1 MPHFRGANPIA
12 GFVVH
17 GVKVVTGDT
26 YVLKIDTYGDAIIQK
41 VTANEEDIKFT
52 LKDNATTIANFW
64 LDPTVYTYQYLY
76 EI

>member
-17 GVKVVTGDT
+17 GIKVIDGDT
-26 YVLKIDTYGDAIIQK
+26 YVLKIDTYGETIIQK
-41 VTANEEDIKFT
+41 VSSSEEDIKFALMT
-52 LKDNATTIANFW
+52 EGTIANFW
-64 LDPTVYTYQYLY
+64 LDPTVHTYKYLY

>member
-17 GVKVVTGDT
+17 GVKEIVGDT

-41 VTANEEDIKFT
+41 VTANEEDIKYT
-52 LKDNATTIANFW
+52 LMTTGTIANFW
-64 LDPTVYTYQYLY
+64 LDPTLHTYQYLY
-76 EI
+76 QI